1 MPILGSIVRDSTFG
15 TALGRGID
23 GGTGSIRGE
32 PVDFAPP
39 TMSSEGQSS
48 IFHMKQLETVEDITK
63 SFDMSVDGEA
73 QFSMF
78 GGSDKFKFLHEVK
91 VQNYHLYL
99 FVQAI
104 VTNPALILSDVRLK
118 PRAFDLIARDPQR
131 FHEEFGDFFVL
142 GTQTG
147 GEYAALLDVH
157 TSDLTEH
164 DTMSNELQA
173 AGFAG
178 GVAFAAD
185 AKISVEK
192 CVHLKTARVEI
203 TEMEIGGQGDPK
215 PIDALRVIDKAT
227 KFRKDAFEHGVNVKI
242 LLQDY
247 LALDLPPGAN
257 QVKLQHQKTVLA
269 DCFKQR
275 TTLLQGLNSVEFIL
289 INPGQFEPPSAG
301 VDLNEFRDQLAK
313 AINVYDEAA
322 SNCLDDFRQ
331 CQLVTPAPRTPDLR
345 KLPNRRPGVGIFNGV
360 WMNDDSNASLERLR
374 IDGFELQRAH
384 VVGFFRGVSSQVLA
398 DGSRADSNGLSVFL
412 DVHKVTGGILHPGS
426 FHNLR
431 IELGDDKGVSL
442 RVTDT
447 TGNEFLGTQTSVFTF
462 SRSA

>member
-147 GEYAALLDVH
+147 GSMRPYWTFTPRISPSTTRCP
-157 TSDLTEH
+157 TS
-164 DTMSNELQA
+164 
-173 AGFAG
+173 F
-178 GVAFAAD
+178 
-185 AKISVEK
+185 
-192 CVHLKTARVEI
+192 
-203 TEMEIGGQGDPK
+203 
-215 PIDALRVIDKAT
+215 
-227 KFRKDAFEHGVNVKI
+227 
-242 LLQDY
+242 
-247 LALDLPPGAN
+247 
-257 QVKLQHQKTVLA
+257 
-269 DCFKQR
+269 
-275 TTLLQGLNSVEFIL
+275 
-289 INPGQFEPPSAG
+289 
-301 VDLNEFRDQLAK
+301 
-313 AINVYDEAA
+313 
-322 SNCLDDFRQ
+322 
-331 CQLVTPAPRTPDLR
+331 
-345 KLPNRRPGVGIFNGV
+345 
-360 WMNDDSNASLERLR
+360 RLR
-374 IDGFELQRAH
+374 ASQ
-384 VVGFFRGVSSQVLA
+384 GVSPSPPMP
-398 DGSRADSNGLSVFL
+398 RSVW
-412 DVHKVTGGILHPGS
+412 KNACIS
-426 FHNLR
+426 KR
-431 IELGDDKGVSL
+431 RELK
-442 RVTDT
+442 
-447 TGNEFLGTQTSVFTF
+447 
-462 SRSA
+462 